1 MGLKHL
7 RKGQDMNPDQQL
19 LRYLAELQA
28 AMTGLNAAT
37 IHDAL
42 VDAENHLR
50 TALRS
55 GVSIDQ
61 AINDYGSPQE
71 IARAY
76 FDEEQQASA
85 SQVDAGTRLT
95 APHPEPD
102 AQGTPSIMKRFRQI
116 PIIKIWADP
125 RAWGSAIYFLV
136 PGFAIALASFVWV
149 LLLGSL
155 SIAMTPFLI
164 GIPLFIFLMGSVRVI
179 SLFQGKL
186 VELMIGIRMP
196 HRMQPVVIPVLR
208 GSGAELNFWRRIRF
222 WLTDIRSWLSLAY
235 LLGNFFVIVILFSL
249 FMTLAA
255 VTLVLVLAP
264 LWELAPKDLAMI
276 PQVSE
281 GFVIRIGW
289 FDWITV
295 SSDASLPVNMRIFG
309 QQLSRDANGVMHLPG
324 IPAAGLSLVGIALA
338 TGTLWLAKG
347 TGYVYGLATQAI
359 QVARPQPIA
368 RRYTFID

>member
-28 AMTGLNAAT
+28 AMTGLDAAT

-85 SQVDAGTRLT
+85 SRGNASPGLS
-95 APHPEPD
+95 ASHPEPD
-102 AQGTPSIMKRFRQI
+102 TQGTASIVKRFRQI

-149 LLLGSL
+149 VTLGSL
-155 SIAMTPFLI
+155 SIAMTPLLI

-208 GSGAELNFWRRIRF
+208 GSGAGLNFWRRIGF
-222 WLTDIRSWLSLAY
+222 WLTDVRSWLSLAY
-235 LLGNFFVIVILFSL
+235 LLGNFFVVVILFSL

-255 VTLVLVLAP
+255 VALVLVLAP

-295 SSDASLPVNMRIFG
+295 SSDASLPTNIRIFG
-309 QQLSRDANGVMHLPG
+309 QQLSPDANGVMHLPG

-338 TGTLWLAKG
+338 TATLWLAKG

>member
-28 AMTGLNAAT
+28 AMTGLDAAT

-71 IARAY
+71 VARAY
-76 FDEEQQASA
+76 FDEEQQTSA
-85 SQVDAGTRLT
+85 SRVNAGPSLS
-95 APHPEPD
+95 ASHPEPD
-102 AQGTPSIMKRFRQI
+102 TQGTPSAVKQFRQI

-149 LLLGSL
+149 VTLGSL
-155 SIAMTPFLI
+155 SIAMTPLLI

-186 VELMIGIRMP
+186 VEMMIGIRMP

-222 WLTDIRSWLSLAY
+222 WLTDVRSWLSLAY

-255 VTLVLVLAP
+255 IALSLTLAP
-264 LWELAPKDLAMI
+264 LWELAPTELAMI

-281 GFVIRIGW
+281 GFVIRIAGL
-289 FDWITV
+289 DWITV
-295 SSDASLPVNMRIFG
+295 SSDTSLPTNIRIFG
-309 QQLSRDANGVMHLPG
+309 QQLSPDANGVMHLPG
-324 IPAAGLSLVGIALA
+324 IPAAAFSLIGIALA

>member
-28 AMTGLNAAT
+28 AMTGLDAAT

-71 IARAY
+71 VARAY
-76 FDEEQQASA
+76 FDEEQQASSSAVHAGPRLGA
-85 SQVDAGTRLT
+85 SHPDPDHQA
-95 APHPEPD
+95 AP
-102 AQGTPSIMKRFRQI
+102 SVLKRFRQI

-149 LLLGSL
+149 VTLGSL
-155 SIAMTPFLI
+155 SIAMTPLLI

-186 VELMIGIRMP
+186 VEVMIGIRMP

-222 WLTDIRSWLSLAY
+222 WLTDVRSWLSLAY

-255 VTLVLVLAP
+255 AALMLVLAP
-264 LWELAPKDLAMI
+264 LWELAPRDLAMI

-281 GFVIRIGW
+281 GFVIRIAGL
-289 FDWITV
+289 DWITV
-295 SSDASLPVNMRIFG
+295 SSDTSLPTNIRIFG
-309 QQLSRDANGVMHLPG
+309 QQLSPDANGVMHLPG

>member
-28 AMTGLNAAT
+28 AMTGLDAAT

-50 TALRS
+50 AALRS

-71 IARAY
+71 VARAY
-76 FDEEQQASA
+76 FDEEQQAGATPVPAGHRAGAARPTSD
-85 SQVDAGTRLT
+85 SQ
-95 APHPEPD
+95 E
-102 AQGTPSIMKRFRQI
+102 TPSVLGRFRQI
-116 PIIKIWADP
+116 PLIKIWADP
-125 RAWGSAIYFLV
+125 RAWGATLYFLV
-136 PGFAIALASFVWV
+136 PGFLLALASFIWV
-149 LLLGSL
+149 VTLGSL
-155 SIAMTPFLI
+155 SIALTPVLI

-186 VELMIGIRMP
+186 VEMMIGIRMP

-208 GSGAELNFWRRIRF
+208 GSGAELSFWRRIRF
-222 WLTDIRSWLSLAY
+222 WLTDVRSWLSLAY

-255 VTLVLVLAP
+255 VALSLTLAP
-264 LWELAPKDLAMI
+264 LWELAPKELAMI

-281 GFVIRIGW
+281 GLVIRIAP
-289 FDWITV
+289 FEWIIVHLDTN
-295 SSDASLPVNMRIFG
+295 LPVNIRIFG
-309 QQLSRDANGVMHLPG
+309 QQLSPDANGVMHLPG
-324 IPAAGLSLVGIALA
+324 IPAAGFSLIGIALA

>member
-28 AMTGLNAAT
+28 AMTGLDAAT

-76 FDEEQQASA
+76 FDEEQQVSA
-85 SQVDAGTRLT
+85 PQVDAGPRLR
-95 APHPEPD
+95 ASHPEPD
-102 AQGTPSIMKRFRQI
+102 TQGTPSIVKRFRQI

-149 LLLGSL
+149 VTLGSL
-155 SIAMTPFLI
+155 SIAMTPLLI

-235 LLGNFFVIVILFSL
+235 LLGNFFVVVILFSL
-249 FMTLAA
+249 FMTLSA
-255 VTLVLVLAP
+255 VALVLVLAP

-295 SSDASLPVNMRIFG
+295 SSDASLPTNIRIFG

-324 IPAAGLSLVGIALA
+324 IPAAGLSLIGIALA

-347 TGYVYGLATQAI
+347 AGYVYGLATQAI